1 MCQHI
6 SFPLLIN
13 NEVMVTRFNIRALFL
28 GHQYALHKERS
39 KVHNI
44 QLLALCR
51 TA

>member
-1 MCQHI
+1 
-6 SFPLLIN
+6 
-13 NEVMVTRFNIRALFL
+13 MVTRFNIRALFL

-51 TA
+51 TAWKWCKYSNMSS